1 MNKDQDKKD
10 SEKNSEKRPKKP
22 NKQEEDHP
30 SEHIEDSVEEP
41 RDDIADQSEEPEKG
55 KDNEQVGEDSKN
67 ESKGKSSQK
76 SKKTR
81 NEKRMPFLDH
91 LEELR
96 WCLIRSF
103 IGIAVAAIGASLF
116 ASKILNFLMRPYRL
130 LPENLRLAPM
140 QYLSPTGGFMIHIK
154 VVVFAGLIIAL
165 PYVLYEIWKFIVPGL
180 LDKERKHAPIII
192 GATTFCFLAGA
203 AFAFLVMLPFG
214 MRFLFRFQT
223 DWMVANLRINDYLS
237 FVTRVILAFGV
248 VFELP
253 VLSFILTRIGLLTPQ
268 FLTAKRRYG
277 IVLVFIIAAILTPPD
292 PLTQLM
298 MAAPLLALYEISI
311 VVSRLVV
318 KKEESE
324 KKKTSE

>member
-1 MNKDQDKKD
+1 MNKDQEKKD
-10 SEKNSEKRPKKP
+10 SEKNSDKRKK
-22 NKQEEDHP
+22 KTKGIDEDHP
-30 SEHIEDSVEEP
+30 SEQTEDSVEEP
-41 RDDIADQSEEPEKG
+41 SDDVVGRAEEPEKETN
-55 KDNEQVGEDSKN
+55 KDSKH
-67 ESKGKSSQK
+67 ESKEEDAKK
-76 SKKTR
+76 SKKLR
-81 NEKRMPFLDH
+81 DEKRMPFLDH

-130 LPENLRLAPM
+130 LPEDMRLAPM

-165 PYVLYEIWKFIVPGL
+165 PYVFYEIWKFIVPGL
-180 LDKERKHAPIII
+180 LERERKHAPIII
-192 GATTFCFLAGA
+192 GATTFCFLSGA
-203 AFAFLVMLPFG
+203 AFAFLVILPFG

-253 VLSFILTRIGLLTPQ
+253 VLSFVLTRLGLLTPQ
-268 FLTAKRRYG
+268 FLTSKRRYG

-298 MAAPLLALYEISI
+298 MAVPLLALYEISI
-311 VVSRLVV
+311 IVSKLVV
-318 KKEESE
+318 KKEDDEKKESE
-324 KKKTSE
+324 